1 MGRVKV
7 KLVYEFTLDCF
18 DDSSPIDDQAW
29 AITNYII
36 NKVSPYLEAPEEI
49 EMEVSPDD

>member
-1 MGRVKV
+1 MGKVKV
-7 KLVYEFTLDCF
+7 KLIYELVLDCF
-18 DDSSPIDDQAW
+18 DDSSPIDNQAW

-36 NKVSPYLEAPEEI
+36 NKVSPYLEVPNEI